1 MSDALMNTYARA
13 DLAFERG
20 EGSYLIATDGRRFL
34 DFTAGIAVT
43 SCGHAHPH
51 LVKALQEQAAKL
63 WHTSNL
69 FRIPEGERLAE
80 RLVAHSFADKAFFCN
95 SGVEAFEAAAKLARR
110 WQHVAGNPK
119 RWKIITVTGSF
130 HGRSMAAISAAGNPK
145 YLEGFG
151 PPAPGYRTVAFRNT
165 NELRAAIDDETAA
178 LLVEPIQGEGGIR
191 QAELDYLRE
200 LRRICEEFGLL
211 LIFDEIQCGM
221 GRTGKLFAYEWAD
234 TPPDIMMLA
243 KGIGGGFP
251 MGAVLANAKAASG
264 FTPGVHGTTFGG
276 NPLAMAVGNAVLDVI
291 LAEGFLDNVQAVAG
305 HLRKRLEAIVAANPG
320 QLEELRGAG
329 LMLGLKAVRPNG
341 ELIGALREAG
351 LLTVGAAENVVRL
364 LPPLTLSRAEADEAC
379 DIIERTCAE
388 AARSA
393 AE

>member
-1 MSDALMNTYARA
+1 MSDALMNTYARV

-20 EGSYLIATDGRRFL
+20 EGSYLIATDGRRYL

-43 SCGHAHPH
+43 SCGHSHPR
-51 LVKALQEQAAKL
+51 LVEALQAQAAKL

-95 SGVEAFEAAAKLARR
+95 SGVEAFEGAAKLARR
-110 WQHVAGNPK
+110 YQHVSGHPK

-130 HGRSMAAISAAGNPK
+130 HGRSLAAISAAGNPK

-151 PPAPGYRTVAFRNT
+151 PAAPGYVTVAFRNT

-178 LLVEPIQGEGGIR
+178 ILVEPIQGEGGIR
-191 QAELDYLRE
+191 AAELEYLRE
-200 LRRICEEFGLL
+200 LRRICDEFGLV

-221 GRTGKLFAYEWAD
+221 GRTGKLFACEWAD
-234 TPPDIMMLA
+234 MAPDVMMLA
-243 KGIGGGFP
+243 KGLGGGFP
-251 MGAVLANAKAASG
+251 IGAVLANAKTAAG

-291 LAEGFLDNVQAVAG
+291 LAEGFLDGVQAVAK
-305 HLRKRLEAIVAANPG
+305 HLRERLEGIAARHPG
-320 QLEELRGAG
+320 QIEEVRGAG
-329 LMLGLKAVRPNG
+329 LMIGLKAARPNAD
-341 ELIGALREAG
+341 LIGALREAG
-351 LLTVGAAENVVRL
+351 LLTVGAAENVIRL
-364 LPPLTLSRAEADEAC
+364 LPPLTVSRSEVDEAC
-379 DIIERTCAE
+379 DILERVCAG

>member
-1 MSDALMNTYARA
+1 MSEAMMNTYARA

-20 EGSYLIATDGRRFL
+20 EGSYLFGTDGRRYL

-51 LVKALQEQAAKL
+51 LVKALQDQAAKL

-69 FRIPEGERLAE
+69 FRIPAGERLAE
-80 RLVAHSFADKAFFCN
+80 RLVAASFADKVFFCN
-95 SGVEAFEAAAKLARR
+95 SGVEAFEGAAKLARR
-110 WQHVAGNPK
+110 YQNVTGSPQ

-151 PPAPGYRTVAFRNT
+151 PRVPGYETVAFRNT

-178 LLVEPIQGEGGIR
+178 ILVEPIQGEGGIR
-191 QAELDYLRE
+191 PAELDYLRE
-200 LRRICEEFGLL
+200 LRTICDEFGLVL
-211 LIFDEIQCGM
+211 VFDEIQCGM
-221 GRTGKLFAYEWAD
+221 GRTGKLFACEWAGIA
-234 TPPDIMMLA
+234 PDVMMLA
-243 KGIGGGFP
+243 KGLGGGFP
-251 MGAVLANAKAASG
+251 IGAVLANDKTAVG

-291 LAEGFLDNVQAVAG
+291 LAEGFLDRVQEVAG
-305 HLRKRLEAIVAANPG
+305 HLRSRLEAIAGRHPE
-320 QLEELRGAG
+320 QIEEVRGAG
-329 LMLGLKAVRPNG
+329 LMLGLKAARPNA

-351 LLTVGAAENVVRL
+351 LLTVGAAENVIRL
-364 LPPLTLSRAEADEAC
+364 LPPLTLSSGEADEAC
-379 DIIERTCAE
+379 AIIEKVCAS
-388 AARSA
+388 AARKA